1 MNKVKDSFTIGN
13 IQIPTLLEH
22 VNAGVVI
29 HAPDTSILLANKE
42 ATRILGL
49 SLEQMQ
55 GKIAID
61 PEWRFT
67 NKDGRELSQEEYPVA
82 KIVSTLHPLEN
93 VVGGVYRP
101 KFKDQVW
108 VKVNGYPEFDNLGQ
122 LKFIVITFVDITP
135 QIESQNALIESEAM
149 FSKVFQYSPGLM
161 MVTTLHSGLV
171 LETNN
176 NIFLSGYSRDEVIGK
191 SILELRFWDDLSERL
206 HFYKTLRK
214 VGKIEYLE
222 AKFRQKTG
230 EIFTC
235 LISGEIIKF
244 RGTDCIVS
252 VMIDISDR
260 KKSENEMNTL
270 FEIFQGVVHTSD
282 LYELL
287 KLIHQSLKKVLYAEN
302 CFFALYDEN
311 TGLFHFPYFVD
322 QYDEFIAP
330 QALLKSCTA
339 YVFRTGKSMLIPQ
352 EVFKK
357 LSKLN
362 EVELVGSPSPSWI
375 GVPLKTSSHTIGV
388 LVLQHYQEVNI
399 YNEHHLK
406 FLDSIGGQVANVI
419 ERKRAEEELAKSN
432 SLIAATLES
441 TADGILVV
449 DRNGKITN
457 YNMKFVELWGIPEP
471 IIASGKDQELL
482 AFVLEQ
488 LANPDGFLNKVI
500 ELYNN
505 YEETS
510 TDYIEFKDGRIFER
524 FSQSQIFNGECVGRV
539 WSFRDITIQKNTLRS
554 LQESEEQLREL
565 NATKDKFFSI
575 IAHDLKSPFNG
586 ILGFSNILA
595 DQIKQKD
602 YQNIEEYAE
611 IIQYSSQ
618 KAIDLLMNLVD
629 WSRSQSGRMDFNPHV
644 TDVSALIHEVF
655 DLLKISALH
664 KSILLT
670 KKIEPSIMA
679 SVDKEMISSA
689 LRNLITNAIK
699 FTNPGG
705 TVEIKAEKIG
715 QELKITVDDNG
726 IGMDENELAKLF
738 RIDQSY
744 SRPGTQNEQGTGLG
758 LILCKEF
765 IGIHKGSI
773 WAESEAG
780 QGSRFCFT
788 IPASE

>member
-1 MNKVKDSFTIGN
+1 MNKITDSLTLGDFR
-13 IQIPTLLEH
+13 IQTLLEH

-42 ATRILGL
+42 ASRLLGL
-49 SLEQMQ
+49 SIAQMQ
-55 GKIAID
+55 GKVAID
-61 PEWRFT
+61 TAWRFVRV
-67 NKDGRELSQEEYPVA
+67 DGSDLPLDEYPVA
-82 KIVSTLHPLEN
+82 KAVTSMQSFEN
-93 VVGGVYRP
+93 YIIGINRP
-101 KFKDQVW
+101 NFKDLVW
-108 VKVNGYPEFDNLGQ
+108 VEVNGYPEFNKNGGLSH
-122 LKFIVITFVDITP
+122 LVITFVDITA
-135 QIESQNALIESEAM
+135 QIESQKALIESEAM
-149 FSKVFQYSPGLM
+149 FSRVFQYSPGLM
-161 MVTTLHSGLV
+161 MITTLHSGLI

-176 NIFLSGYSRDEVIGK
+176 NIIESGYSKDEVIGK
-191 SILELRFWDDLSERL
+191 SILELRFWNDLSERL
-206 HFYKTLRK
+206 YFYKTLRK
-214 VGKIEYLE
+214 KGKIEYLE
-222 AKFRQKTG
+222 ARFRRKTG

-235 LISGEIIKF
+235 LISGEIMKF

-260 KKSENEMNTL
+260 KNSENEMNTL
-270 FEIFQGVVHTSD
+270 FEIVQGVVQTSD

-287 KLIHQSLKKVLYAEN
+287 KLIHHSLKKVLYAEN
-302 CFFALYDEN
+302 CFFALYDAN

-322 QYDEFIAP
+322 QYDDVIEP

-339 YVFRTGKSMLIPQ
+339 YVFRTGKSMLIPKELFEQ
-352 EVFKK
+352 
-357 LSKLN
+357 LSKRN
-362 EVELVGSPSPSWI
+362 EVELVGSMSPSWI

-388 LVLQHYQEVNI
+388 LVLQHYHEENI
-399 YNEHHLK
+399 YNNHHLQ

-441 TADGILVV
+441 TVDGILVV

-457 YNMKFVELWGIPEP
+457 YNKKFVELWRIPESVLS
-471 IIASGKDQELL
+471 IGKDEELL
-482 AFVLEQ
+482 TFVMEQ
-488 LANPDGFLNKVI
+488 LSDPDGFLNKVI

-510 TDYIEFKDGRIFER
+510 TDYIEFKDGRTFER
-524 FSQSQIFNGECVGRV
+524 YSQSQIFNGECVGRV
-539 WSFRDITIQKNTLRS
+539 WSFRDITIQKNTLYS
-554 LQESEEQLREL
+554 LQESEVQLREL

-595 DQIKQKD
+595 DQIKQKNYD
-602 YQNIEEYAE
+602 NIEEYAE
-611 IIQYSSQ
+611 IIQFSSQ

-629 WSRSQSGRMDFNPHV
+629 WSRSQSGRMDFNPRT
-644 TDVSALIHEVF
+644 TDVSTIIHEIF
-655 DLLKISALH
+655 ELLKISALQ

-699 FTNPGG
+699 FTNSGG

-715 QELKITVDDNG
+715 QELKITVDDTG
-726 IGMDENELAKLF
+726 IGMDGNELAKLF

-765 IGIHKGSI
+765 ISIHGGSI
-773 WAESEAG
+773 WAESQVG

-788 IPASE
+788 IPAIN

>member
-1 MNKVKDSFTIGN
+1 MIETTDSLTLGDFR
-13 IQIPTLLEH
+13 IQTLLEH

-42 ATRILGL
+42 ASRLLGL
-49 SLEQMQ
+49 SIAQMQ
-55 GKIAID
+55 GKVAID
-61 PEWRFT
+61 PAWRFVRV
-67 NKDGRELSQEEYPVA
+67 DGSDLPLDEYPVA
-82 KIVSTLHPLEN
+82 KAVNSMQSFEN
-93 VVGGVYRP
+93 YIIGINRP
-101 KFKDQVW
+101 NYKDLVW
-108 VKVNGYPEFDNLGQ
+108 VEVNGYPEFNKNGELSH
-122 LKFIVITFVDITP
+122 LVTTFVDITA
-135 QIESQNALIESEAM
+135 QIVSQKALIESEAM
-149 FSKVFQYSPGLM
+149 FSKVFQYSPGIM
-161 MVTTLHSGLV
+161 MITTLHQGIV
-171 LETNN
+171 LETNQ
-176 NIFLSGYSRDEVIGK
+176 NIQQSGYTSDEIIGK
-191 SILELRFWDDLSERL
+191 SIIDLNFWYDFSDRIRFFKILIKE
-206 HFYKTLRK
+206 
-214 VGKIEYLE
+214 GKIENLE
-222 AKFRQKTG
+222 AKFRRKTG
-230 EIFTC
+230 EIYTC
-235 LISGEIIKF
+235 LISGAIIKF
-244 RGTDCIVS
+244 RGTECIVS

-270 FEIFQGVVHTSD
+270 FEIFQGVVQTSD

-287 KLIHQSLKKVLYAEN
+287 KLIHHSLKKVLYAEN
-302 CFFALYDEN
+302 CFFALYDADTE
-311 TGLFHFPYFVD
+311 LFHFPYFVD
-322 QYDEFIAP
+322 QYDDVIEP

-352 EVFKK
+352 KVFEK

-388 LVLQHYQEVNI
+388 LVLQHYHEEHI
-399 YNEHHLK
+399 YDERHIQ

-441 TADGILVV
+441 TVDGILVV
-449 DRNGKITN
+449 DRNGKVTN
-457 YNMKFVELWGIPEP
+457 YNRKFVELWRIPES
-471 IIASGKDQELL
+471 IIISRKDEELL
-482 AFVLEQ
+482 TFVLEQ
-488 LANPDGFLNKVI
+488 LTDPDGFLNKVI

-510 TDYIEFKDGRIFER
+510 TDYIEFKDGRTFER
-524 FSQSQIFNGECVGRV
+524 YSQSQIFNGECVGRV
-539 WSFRDITIQKNTLRS
+539 WSFRDITIQKNTLNS
-554 LQESEEQLREL
+554 LQNSEERLREL

-595 DQIKQKD
+595 DQIKIKD

-618 KAIDLLMNLVD
+618 KAIDLLINLVD
-629 WSRSQSGRMDFNPHV
+629 WSRSQSGRMDFNPHT
-644 TDVSALIHEVF
+644 TDVSPIILEVF
-655 DLLKISALH
+655 DLLKISALQ

-715 QELKITVDDNG
+715 QELKITIDDNG
-726 IGMDENELAKLF
+726 IGMDGNELAKLF

-765 IGIHKGSI
+765 IGIHGGSI
-773 WAESEAG
+773 WAESEVG

-788 IPASE
+788 IPATI

>member
-1 MNKVKDSFTIGN
+1 MNKITGSLTLGDFP
-13 IQIPTLLEH
+13 IQTLLEH

-61 PEWRFT
+61 PEWHFT
-67 NKDGRELSQEEYPVA
+67 NKDGSKLPQEEYPVA
-82 KIVSTLHPLEN
+82 KVVSTLHSFEN
-93 VVGGVYRP
+93 IVGGVYRP

-108 VKVNGYPEFDNLGQ
+108 VQVNGYPEFDNLGQ
-122 LKFIVITFVDITP
+122 LKFIVITFVDITT
-135 QIESQNALIESEAM
+135 QIESQKALIESEAM
-149 FSKVFQYSPGLM
+149 FSRVFQYSPGIM
-161 MVTTLHSGLV
+161 MITTLHKGIV
-171 LETNN
+171 LETNQ
-176 NIFLSGYSRDEVIGK
+176 NIQQSGYTSDEIIGK
-191 SILELRFWDDLSERL
+191 SLIDFNFWNDSSDRIRFFKILIKE
-206 HFYKTLRK
+206 
-214 VGKIEYLE
+214 GKIENLE
-222 AKFRQKTG
+222 AKFRRKTG
-230 EIFTC
+230 EIYTC

-260 KKSENEMNTL
+260 KNSEKEMNTL
-270 FEIFQGVVHTSD
+270 FEIVQGVVQTSD

-302 CFFALYDEN
+302 CFFALYDAN
-311 TGLFHFPYFVD
+311 TGLFHCPYFVD
-322 QYDEFIAP
+322 QYDDVIEP

-352 EVFKK
+352 ELFEQ
-357 LSKLN
+357 LSKRK
-362 EVELVGSPSPSWI
+362 EVELVGSMSPSWI

-388 LVLQHYQEVNI
+388 LVLQHYHEENI
-399 YNEHHLK
+399 YDDHHLQ
-406 FLDSIGGQVANVI
+406 FLDSIGSQVANVI

-457 YNMKFVELWGIPEP
+457 YNVKFVELWGIPEP

-482 AFVLEQ
+482 SFVLEQ
-488 LANPDGFLNKVI
+488 LSDPDGFLNKVI
-500 ELYNN
+500 ELYSN

-510 TDYIEFKDGRIFER
+510 TDYIEFKDGRTFER
-524 FSQSQIFNGECVGRV
+524 YSQSQIFNGECVGRV
-539 WSFRDITIQKNTLRS
+539 WSFRDITIQKNTLYS
-554 LQESEEQLREL
+554 LQESEVQLREL

-586 ILGFSNILA
+586 ILGFSNILV

-602 YQNIEEYAE
+602 YNNIEEYAE

-644 TDVSALIHEVF
+644 TDVSTIIHEVF
-655 DLLKISALH
+655 ELLKISALQ

-670 KKIEPSIMA
+670 KKIEPSIIA

-715 QELKITVDDNG
+715 HELKITVDDTG
-726 IGMDENELAKLF
+726 IGMDGNELAKLF

-765 IGIHKGSI
+765 IGVHDGSI
-773 WAESEAG
+773 WAESEVG

-788 IPASE
+788 IPAIN